1 METKRYSK
9 LKKIYENFIYKAVS
23 LFVIK
28 VLDSH
33 RNPGAL
39 IDYIKDSDNVLST
52 LKYFPFVNL
61 HKADLRA
68 ADLYGEDLRTANLT
82 GAKMQEAI
90 VLKPRD
96 FRNVI
101 LDENTNFYDA
111 ITDDN
116 DLFRLLETKIKS
128 GNMPIL
134 VENKGDLKKG
144 LKK

>member
-1 METKRYSK
+1 M
-9 LKKIYENFIYKAVS
+9 
-23 LFVIK
+23 
-28 VLDSH
+28 
-33 RNPGAL
+33 
-39 IDYIKDSDNVLST
+39 ST

-82 GAKMQEAI
+82 GAKMQETI

-96 FRNVI
+96 FRNLVV
-101 LDENTNFYDA
+101 DENINFYDA
-111 ITDDN
+111 ITNDK

-134 VENKGDLKKG
+134 VENKGDLIKE
-144 LKK
+144 LKNKSYNERQIEDFVRISKFS